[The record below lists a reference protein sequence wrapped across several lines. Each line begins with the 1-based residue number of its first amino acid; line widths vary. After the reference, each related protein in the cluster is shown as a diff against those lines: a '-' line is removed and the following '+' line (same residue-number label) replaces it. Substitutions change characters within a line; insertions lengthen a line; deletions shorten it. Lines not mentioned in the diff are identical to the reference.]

1 MNVLL
6 ESKVYGELGI
16 INSSFS
22 VIFKSFIMEEII
34 WRPVVGFEGLYEVSN
49 TGLVRSLN
57 YNRTGVPGLLH
68 PEVKRCKGSLPYL
81 KVVVHKDKKQM
92 HRLVHRLVAE
102 AFIPNPLGL
111 PQVNHKDCDVQNNRV
126 ENLEWC
132 DARYN
137 TTYGDAKKK
146 MIETKRRTGNWGSEK
161 VVQKMKER
169 GYVRRVRVIYPD
181 GREVIC
187 ETQKEAA
194 EILGVKRCGGI
205 CGCLKGLYKTIK
217 GCRFEFV

>member
-1 MNVLL
+1 
-6 ESKVYGELGI
+6 
-16 INSSFS
+16 
-22 VIFKSFIMEEII
+22 MEEI
-34 WRPVVGFEGLYEVSN
+34 WRPVVGYEGLYEVSSM
-49 TGLVRSLN
+49 GRVKSLN
-57 YNRTGVPGLLH
+57 YNKTGREGFLT
-68 PEVKRCKGSLPYL
+68 PEIKKGDGMLPYMR
-81 KVVVHKDKKQM
+81 VIMHKDKKQKKF
-92 HRLVHRLVAE
+92 LVHRLVAQ

-111 PQVNHKDCDVQNNRV
+111 PQVNHKDCDVQNNKA

-146 MIETKRRTGNWGSEK
+146 MIDTKRRTGNWGSEK

-169 GYVRRVRVIYPD
+169 GYVRPVKVIFPD
-181 GREVIC
+181 GSEIIC

-194 EILGVKRCGGI
+194 KLLGVKSSSGI

-217 GCRFEFV
+217 GCKFEFV

>member
-57 YNRTGVPGLLH
+57 YNKTGVPGLLH
-68 PEVKRCKGSLPYL
+68 PEVKKGDGMLPYL
-81 KVVVHKDKKQM
+81 RVIMHKDKRQKKF
-92 HRLVHRLVAE
+92 LVHRLVAQ
-102 AFIPNPLGL
+102 AFIPNHQGL
-111 PQVNHKDCDVQNNRV
+111 PQVNHKDGDVQNNRV

-146 MIETKRRTGNWGSEK
+146 MIETKRRTGHWGSEK
-161 VVQKMKER
+161 NVQKMKER

-187 ETQKEAA
+187 ETQKDAA
-194 EILGVKRCGGI
+194 KLLGVNSSGI